1 MLYPSRYNVI
11 VPDGND
17 VLLFNTHS
25 LCFGRL
31 SASLYHDALEMV
43 ESMNGEAGSA
53 VCSDEVKFVAFEMR
67 HKGFFVPDPVA
78 ESIVVAGRFEKRKNK
93 RTHLG
98 LTIAP
103 TVDCNFSCPYCY
115 EYTDYSIMPDRV
127 RFDVAAYIDR
137 TLASGR
143 YKSMHVT
150 WYGGE
155 PLLEESF
162 RALEFLSDKIITSCR
177 NHSIPYSANIITN
190 GYLLN
195 RKTAEHL
202 AAWNVSLAQITLD
215 GPKELHDNTRTLK
228 NGQGTFDRILQNI
241 KENRDVLR
249 FSIRMN
255 VNEANASCVMQL
267 KQLLLEEKI
276 LDDKGRVSFYVS
288 PVRSYTSSCQ
298 SGDCLSNASFY
309 RLQLDLIKRGINSD
323 GFQVFEEYPVLKESI
338 CTAVGPDSY
347 VIGPSG
353 ELYKCWLD
361 LGRHEHSVGHIDS
374 RGLRLNARINKW
386 HDFLPF
392 DEGSE
397 CASCTMLPVC
407 MGGCPE
413 LNIRGRHES
422 ENQACCNWK
431 YYLQEHLLYL
441 ASLEKSMHACRRLS
455 G

>member
-11 VPDGND
+11 VPDGDD
-17 VLLFNTHS
+17 VLIFNTHS

-31 SASLYHDALEMV
+31 RASLYSDALELV
-43 ESMNGEAGSA
+43 ESLNAEAETLNI
-53 VCSDEVKFVAFEMR
+53 SDQIRAVAFEMR
-67 HKGFFVPDPVA
+67 QKGFFVQDLST
-78 ESIVVAGRFEKRKNK
+78 ERTVVTNRFEQRKNT
-93 RTHLG
+93 RNHFG

-103 TVDCNFSCPYCY
+103 TVDCNFACPYCY
-115 EYTDYSIMPDRV
+115 EYTDYSVMPDKV
-127 RFDVAAYIDR
+127 QHDIAAYIDR

-155 PLLEESF
+155 PLLGDSF
-162 RALEFLSDKIITSCR
+162 KALEFLSGKIITACR
-177 NHSIPYSANIITN
+177 NNDIPYSANIITN
-190 GYLLN
+190 GYLLD
-195 RKTAEHL
+195 RKTAVRL
-202 AAWNVSLAQITLD
+202 AACEISLAQITLD
-215 GPKELHDNTRTLK
+215 GPGEIHDQTRMLK
-228 NGQGTFDRILQNI
+228 NGQETFDRILQNI
-241 KENRDVLR
+241 KNSRDLLR

-255 VNEANASCVMQL
+255 VNEGNASSVMQL
-267 KQLLLEEKI
+267 KQLLLEERI
-276 LDDKGRVSFYVS
+276 LDDSGRVALYLS

-309 RLQLDLIKRGINSD
+309 KLQLELIKKGINNS
-323 GFQVFEEYPVLKESI
+323 GFQVVEEYPVLKESV

-361 LGRHEHSVGHIDS
+361 LGRHELSVGYVDCK
-374 RGLRLNARINKW
+374 GLHLNARIKKW

-392 DEGSE
+392 DEESQ

-413 LNIRGRHES
+413 LNIRGRYEG
-422 ENQACCNWK
+422 ENRACCNWK
-431 YYLQEHLLYL
+431 YYLEEHLLYL
-441 ASLEKSMHACRRLS
+441 ANLEKSQQTC
-455 G
+455 

>member
-11 VPDGND
+11 VPDGDD

-31 SASLYHDALEMV
+31 RASLYSDALELV
-43 ESMNGEAGSA
+43 ESLNGETGDETTF
-53 VCSDEVKFVAFEMR
+53 SDQIRSVAFEMR
-67 HKGFFVPDPVA
+67 QKGFFVQDPAA
-78 ESIVVAGRFEKRKNK
+78 ENTLVTSRFEQRKNT
-93 RTHLG
+93 RNHLG

-103 TVDCNFSCPYCY
+103 TVDCNFACPYCY
-115 EYTDYSIMPDRV
+115 EYTDYSVMPYRV
-127 RFDVAAYIDR
+127 QLDVAAYIDR
-137 TLASGR
+137 TLSSGR
-143 YKSMHVT
+143 YGSMHVT

-155 PLLEESF
+155 PLLGESF
-162 RALEFLSDKIITSCR
+162 SALEFLSGKITASCR
-177 NHSIPYSANIITN
+177 SNDIPYSANIITN

-202 AAWNVSLAQITLD
+202 AACDVSLAQVTLD
-215 GPKELHDNTRTLK
+215 GPKELHDQTRALK
-228 NGQGTFDRILQNI
+228 NGQETFDRILQNI
-241 KENRDVLR
+241 KESRDLLR

-255 VNEANASCVMQL
+255 INEANASSVMRL
-267 KQLLLEEKI
+267 KQLLLEEQI
-276 LDDKGRVSFYVS
+276 LDDKGRVTFYLS

-309 RLQLDLIKRGINSD
+309 RLQLDLIKKGINND
-323 GFQVFEEYPVLKESI
+323 GFQVVEEYPVLKESV

-361 LGRHEHSVGHIDS
+361 LGRHEHSVGYVDS
-374 RGLRLNARINKW
+374 RGLHLNARINKW

-392 DEGSE
+392 SEESE

-413 LNIRGRHES
+413 LNIRSRYED
-422 ENQACCNWK
+422 ENQACCNWRH
-431 YYLQEHLLYL
+431 YLREHLLYL
-441 ASLEKSMHACRRLS
+441 AGLENDVRY